1 LELFVAKVIKI
12 LLPDTY
18 FTKNFHLYGTF
29 YIKSSFL
36 VVQHNTFAIQKK
48 GKANYFV

>member
-1 LELFVAKVIKI
+1 MH
-12 LLPDTY
+12 Y
-18 FTKNFHLYGTF
+18 FTINLHLNGTF
-29 YIKSSFL
+29 YIKSSIL